1 MHAIILML
9 INTVPGHGRQIRIAI
24 GQRNVVKGQAV
35 LKECLTYKKFA
46 ESEVF
51 YEIVYFFLLDKL
63 AVKRWFCNPPTG
75 DDLRL

>member
-1 MHAIILML
+1 M
-9 INTVPGHGRQIRIAI
+9 
-24 GQRNVVKGQAV
+24 

-46 ESEVF
+46 ESEVL